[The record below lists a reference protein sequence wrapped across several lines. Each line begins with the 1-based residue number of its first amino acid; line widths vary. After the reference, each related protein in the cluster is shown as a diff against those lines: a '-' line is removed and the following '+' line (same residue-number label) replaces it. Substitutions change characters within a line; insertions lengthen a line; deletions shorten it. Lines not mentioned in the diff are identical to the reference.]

1 MGLSRDIRHIFLADD
16 EKRLDA
22 FYRDYGRRTLE
33 TFIALDF
40 EQAKRALT
48 FSRGCEFLQTIW
60 SQVQE
65 EIRDEWDKS
74 SILFST
80 MHFLINVENT
90 GIIVFDANPSIKH
103 SWSFDL
109 LRLDSACLS
118 LIRPFMIA
126 LEEHKRIRKAALKWS
141 HLMRLE
147 LLALVE

>member
-1 MGLSRDIRHIFLADD
+1 MGLTREVRTIFIADD
-16 EKRLDA
+16 EKRLGT

-33 TFIALDF
+33 TFLALDY
-40 EQAKRALT
+40 EQANRALT
-48 FSRGCEFLQTIW
+48 FSRGCDFLQSIW

-80 MHFLINVENT
+80 AHFLISVENAV
-90 GIIVFDANPSIKH
+90 INVFDANPSIH
-103 SWSFDL
+103 SRWSFDL

-118 LIRPFMIA
+118 LIRPYMIA
-126 LEEHKRIRKAALKWS
+126 VEEHARIRKAALKWS
-141 HLMRLE
+141 NLRRFE

>member
-1 MGLSRDIRHIFLADD
+1 MGLTRDIRQMFLADD
-16 EKRLDA
+16 ETRLDT
-22 FYRDYGRRTLE
+22 FYRNYWRNTLK
-33 TFIALDF
+33 TFLALDE
-40 EQAKRALT
+40 EQAKRALS

-80 MHFLINVENT
+80 MHFRINLENT
-90 GIIVFDANPSIKH
+90 GIIVSDVNPSIH
-103 SWSFDL
+103 RLWSFDL

-118 LIRPFMIA
+118 LIRPYMIA
-126 LEEHKRIRKAALKWS
+126 LEEHKRIRKTALQYT
-141 HLMRLE
+141 HLMRLD